1 MKMANNTNIEI
12 KLKDVRLSFDNLFE
26 PQVQKSEKT
35 GEDDISYNCVF
46 LLDKERHADQIKLV
60 TDAMVEAREARW
72 PGIGKKIPP
81 ERRCMRDGEPL
92 DDETN
97 TREPLYDGYENS
109 MYISAKRK
117 VKKITDPC
125 PVQLIGPRKEVDPQ
139 TAERRFK
146 QLTKDNGGPD
156 LIYGGCYVNAIIRI
170 YAYDGSKDGNP
181 DRINASLEVVQHK
194 RDGERFGAKR
204 VDANSAMDEEE
215 GDDDDIGSGA
225 ATSGAAS
232 GAKADAFDPLG

>member
-1 MKMANNTNIEI
+1 MASNNTNIEI

-35 GEDDISYNCVF
+35 GEDDISYNCVL
-46 LLDKERHADQIKLV
+46 LLDKEKDAEQIKLV
-60 TDAMVEAREARW
+60 TDAMVQAREARW
-72 PGIGKKIPP
+72 PGMNKKIPP

-97 TREPLYDGYENS
+97 TREPLYDGYENC

-117 VKKITDPC
+117 VKKITDSC
-125 PVQLIGPRKEVDPQ
+125 PVQLIGPRKELDPQ
-139 TAERRFK
+139 TNERRFK
-146 QLTKDNGGPD
+146 QLTSTNGGPD
-156 LIYGGCYVNAIIRI
+156 LLYGGCYVNAIIRI
-170 YAYDGSKDGNP
+170 YAYDGSRDGNP

-215 GDDDDIGSGA
+215 GDDDDMP
-225 ATSGAAS
+225 ATSGNAGAS
-232 GAKADAFDPLG
+232 TGGDAFDPLG

>member
-1 MKMANNTNIEI
+1 MKKMADTNIEI

-46 LLDKERHADQIKLV
+46 LLDKEKDAEQIKLV
-60 TDAMVEAREARW
+60 TDAMVQAREARW

-81 ERRCMRDGEPL
+81 ERRCMRDGEPEI
-92 DDETN
+92 DG
-97 TREPLYDGYENS
+97 TREPLYQGYENC

-117 VKKITDPC
+117 VKKITDSN

-139 TAERRFK
+139 TGERRFK

-156 LIYGGCYVNAIIRI
+156 MIYGGAYVNAIIRV
-170 YAYDGSKDGNP
+170 YAYDGSRDGNP

-215 GDDDDIGSGA
+215 GDDDDMP
-225 ATSGAAS
+225 ATSSSRAESAS
-232 GAKADAFDPLG
+232 SSDAFDPLG

>member
-1 MKMANNTNIEI
+1 MKKMADTNIEI

-46 LLDKERHADQIKLV
+46 LLDKEKDAEQIKLV
-60 TDAMVEAREARW
+60 TDAMVQAREARW

-81 ERRCMRDGEPL
+81 ERRCMRDGEPEI
-92 DDETN
+92 DGV
-97 TREPLYDGYENS
+97 REPLYDGYAGC

-117 VKKITDPC
+117 VKKLSDPC
-125 PVQLIGPRKEVDPQ
+125 PVQLIGPRKETDPQ
-139 TAERRFK
+139 TGERRFK
-146 QLTKDNGGPD
+146 QLTSANGGPE
-156 LIYGGCYVNAIIRI
+156 LIYGGGYVNAIIRI
-170 YAYDGSKDGNP
+170 YAYSGEKDGNP

-194 RDGERFGAKR
+194 RHGERFGAKR

-215 GDDDDIGSGA
+215 EGDDDMPNSSSSQQQAKSG
-225 ATSGAAS
+225 G
-232 GAKADAFDPLG
+232 DAFDPLG